1 MKLLNKA
8 FLIGLASFFI
18 LLIGNI
24 FLGGIIGLI
33 IPGGDDFINS
43 YFHPLYSAVILLTS
57 VVIASTYVIVK
68 KINVLL
74 EKVQKK

>member
-1 MKLLNKA
+1 MKLSEKA
-8 FLIGLASFFI
+8 FLIGLISFFI
-18 LLIGNI
+18 LLIVNLY
-24 FLGGIIGLI
+24 LGEMIGLI
-33 IPGGDDFINS
+33 IPGGDDFINF
-43 YFHPLYSAVILLTS
+43 YFHTLYAAVLLSTS

>member
-1 MKLLNKA
+1 M
-8 FLIGLASFFI
+8 
-18 LLIGNI
+18 
-24 FLGGIIGLI
+24 IGLI

-43 YFHPLYSAVILLTS
+43 YFHPLYSAVILLAS

-74 EKVQKK
+74 EKAQKQ